1 MTALIAATRAS
12 GAVIHET
19 WTTPIELVAART
31 DRTVELVA
39 FRLVQEALSN
49 AVRHSPGAA
58 IEVRIGLTAAD
69 DALQRGASREDGE
82 AGAGMEARGPGGVGQ
97 AGAGALLID
106 VTNGPP
112 TDTGFA
118 PAPGSGLGLE
128 GIRARVRAVGGT
140 VTAAPHGG
148 DEEHITPGAAPGFRV
163 RALLPVTAQG

>member
-1 MTALIAATRAS
+1 M
-12 GAVIHET
+12 
-19 WTTPIELVAART
+19 
-31 DRTVELVA
+31 
-39 FRLVQEALSN
+39 
-49 AVRHSPGAA
+49 
-58 IEVRIGLTAAD
+58 
-69 DALQRGASREDGE
+69 
-82 AGAGMEARGPGGVGQ
+82 
-97 AGAGALLID
+97 
-106 VTNGPP
+106 TNGPP